1 MPIPTINNEPD
12 ESSVPI
18 LPRWTPEER
27 ALWLDMFDSYSA
39 ALLPDDEES
48 IIKPEKRE
56 EKVLEAVRLGARA
69 ADAAIQEFQ
78 FRLYAQSE
86 SGDNPQGAAVELSFD
101 NFAEWLERRT
111 RRRDRPARRTKR

>member
-1 MPIPTINNEPD
+1 MPTINNDNEPD
-12 ESSVPI
+12 DSPVPI

-27 ALWLDMFDSYSA
+27 ALWLDMFDSYST

-48 IIKPEKRE
+48 IIKPDNRE

-86 SGDNPQGAAVELSFD
+86 AGDNRQAAAVEVSFD
-101 NFAEWLERRT
+101 NFTEWLERRT
-111 RRRDRPARRTKR
+111 RRRERPARRTKR

>member
-1 MPIPTINNEPD
+1 MPTINNEADDSP
-12 ESSVPI
+12 VPI
-18 LPRWTPEER
+18 LQRWTPEER